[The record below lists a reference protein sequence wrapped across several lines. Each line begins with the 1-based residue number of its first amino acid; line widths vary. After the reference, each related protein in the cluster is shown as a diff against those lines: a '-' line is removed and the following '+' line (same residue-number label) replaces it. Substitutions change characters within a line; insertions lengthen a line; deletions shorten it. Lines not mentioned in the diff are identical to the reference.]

1 MATVALYPALTRA
14 DEAEDLIARLAVML
28 HPVIGAVERV
38 TLVADF
44 GPLQLAAMAP
54 PPALAASAEARA
66 ALGDRLTVFPAEG
79 TGEAAWGRLLGTV
92 DAVVV
97 WRAPTAA
104 NGPFASRDA
113 LAAVL
118 PASAVLVTADP
129 ATDAQDV
136 AAFAAL
142 AARLAGGADDGGT
155 ALATLAQRATGATA
169 HIVGGGTSTA
179 QLAHFDLADGDV
191 IACAT
196 LAASPDLLARM
207 KPRLLVAAQS
217 ALHIG
222 PTAAAAKLREAVVRA
237 LTAHDCPLAVPV
249 ADVPFHRAAL
259 GPEHRDR
266 ILAVPADPAA
276 GPLGV
281 MLAAARPGHT
291 ALTVSGFDGAA
302 LTEPLALALAAAH
315 PAAAA
320 AWPEAADAALEAAAA
335 AIEAEGATITALTA
349 SDWPVLRRRGAAL
362 PLPPRGG
369 PGGHHS
375 HDARHVAADG
385 PLTVL
390 LIAPDLTDAAGE
402 PYAAACRLGE
412 ALAARGARLSVA
424 ASQHMTDTGAPFT
437 VDAVLS
443 AATRSLV
450 TAAARDP
457 EARPVLVRR
466 AMGEIT
472 RAVDRAAAAAPGPLL
487 AVMQDGSLDHLA
499 ILAAIARDRPFMRV
513 AVNLAALRAA
523 AVWQPGFGADHAGA
537 IAALAAPGVH
547 ATVPTA
553 RQAEAL
559 AARFD
564 VSLPVAPL
572 ASPLFGDADMGPAAT
587 ASRGGRPADAAP
599 RLLLPARGT
608 AEGAGHA
615 PVIAEALAVLF
626 AGETPTLVFTADPA
640 AGMRPAD
647 AAALK
652 ARLGPYEI
660 IAPDLSPQ
668 DRAAALAAVDA
679 VILTHPAAEF
689 GDVAQRIAVDALLAG
704 VPLVAFRGTAA
715 AAFVAAHRSGSV
727 VADQDPVALAEAAA
741 EWVRARRAGM
751 VDFTASAARALG
763 THGWGAVADQLL
775 ALPGLPPEAT
785 WRASEA
791 AQAAALQPAA
801 LPLLADMPQPGAAPF
816 DGRLLDLAAFA
827 TALGADGPILWSGP
841 RHAFSSGAARPG
853 AARPGAAADDAAG
866 DDAGDPPPSGG
877 PPGPGD
883 AGGSGTLIV
892 GDAFV
897 FAALHG
903 ATLHGAAANDGWRIV
918 DARPLGPAGHLTRLA
933 RETVAALDRAGE
945 DTGAILLETFE
956 EGMAPALW
964 RALERAPGAIVG
976 LSLSAPAFAWPG
988 RVAAHLGEEF
998 ERLGY
1003 RTLLAERT
1011 GRPLGGPARG
1021 AALSRVTLGPVWP
1034 PRPET
1039 PADIIALPPR
1049 FAPAPA
1055 ALAAALRSALA
1066 APVSLAGAL
1075 PVISP
1080 AADAAAE
1087 DAAEDATEVARGME
1101 PAAGASAAGAAAA
1114 GSPGIAAPLPFSE
1127 AAALAAVR
1135 DPGTAGWRLASLIAA
1150 GPSDTGF
1157 QTFAEADAVDKR
1169 VHSAGVEV
1177 EAEAPMTVSVEVLP
1191 LTTRFVTLALAVP
1204 GSPPLA
1210 AAVIG
1215 LEDGAVVSLTRD
1227 SRVVRTAPQAGAEAA
1242 GEGGAM
1248 RLWLSLEDLEV
1259 VGRVEAQVVLREGA
1273 SGSVHYIGTPQ
1284 RRIGLRNLVV
1294 ERRAVPSRLPPEGI
1308 MPSAPPAAAA
1318 SSAAASPADA
1328 LKADALTADPLTA
1341 EGRGASPAS
1350 ASAAAGASRGNGVDL
1365 LVRGLGTD
1373 AAARWVAS
1381 DEAEVETGEAGA
1393 IVFRRNGCPYGEQLG
1408 TAVTIPEAGRYRLTL
1423 GFGLVDPQVH
1433 VAVAGKVVERVSEAG
1448 EVTVSFEAAAGPL
1461 LVELRVANSHVGAFT
1476 LTAAGIARA

>member
-66 ALGDRLTVFPAEG
+66 ALGDRLTAFPAEG
-79 TGEAAWGRLLGTV
+79 TGEATWTRLLGTA

-97 WRAPTAA
+97 WRTPTAA

-118 PASAVLVTADP
+118 PATAVLVSADP

-155 ALATLAQRATGATA
+155 ALATLAQRATGETA

-222 PTAAAAKLREAVVRA
+222 PTAAAAALREAVVRA

-369 PGGHHS
+369 PGGHHT
-375 HDARHVAADG
+375 HDAQQDPADG

-390 LIAPDLTDAAGE
+390 LIAPDVTDAAGE

-424 ASQHMTDTGAPFT
+424 ASQHMTDTGAPFA

-443 AATRSLV
+443 AATRSVV

-513 AVNLAALRAA
+513 SVNLAALRAA
-523 AVWQPGFGADHAGA
+523 AVWQPGFGADHAPA
-537 IAALAAPGVH
+537 IAALGAPGVH

-572 ASPLFGDADMGPAAT
+572 ASPLFGDADVGPAAT

-599 RLLLPARGT
+599 RLLLPARGA

-615 PVIAEALAVLF
+615 PAIAEALAVLF

-668 DRAAALAAVDA
+668 DRAAALNGVDA

-689 GDVAQRIAVDALLAG
+689 GDVPQRIAVDALLAG
-704 VPLVAFRGTAA
+704 APLVAFRGTAA

-741 EWVRARRAGM
+741 EWVRARRSGM

-763 THGWGAVADQLL
+763 THGWGAVADRLL

-801 LPLLADMPQPGAAPF
+801 LPLLADIPQPGAAPF

-841 RHAFSSGAARPG
+841 RHAFPSGAARPG

-866 DDAGDPPPSGG
+866 DDAGDPPPSGQ
-877 PPGPGD
+877 PPGPDD

-903 ATLHGAAANDGWRIV
+903 AEANDGWRIV
-918 DARPLGPAGHLTRLA
+918 DARPLGPSGHVSRLA
-933 RETVAALDRAGE
+933 RETVAALDRAGK

-964 RALERAPGAIVG
+964 RALERAPGAIVA
-976 LSLSAPAFAWPG
+976 LSLSAPAFPWPG

-1003 RTLLAERT
+1003 RTLLVERT
-1011 GRPLGGPARG
+1011 GRPLGSPARG

-1055 ALAAALRSALA
+1055 ALTAALRSALA

-1075 PVISP
+1075 PVIAP

-1087 DAAEDATEVARGME
+1087 DAAE
-1101 PAAGASAAGAAAA
+1101 AAAA

-1294 ERRAVPSRLPPEGI
+1294 ERRAVPSRLPPDGI
-1308 MPSAPPAAAA
+1308 MPAAAPAAAA
-1318 SSAAASPADA
+1318 STAAASPADA
-1328 LKADALTADPLTA
+1328 LTADTPSTDPRTA
-1341 EGRGASPAS
+1341 DGRGTSPAS

-1365 LVRGLGTD
+1365 LARGLGTD

-1381 DEAEVETGEAGA
+1381 DEAEVEAGEAGA

-1408 TAVTIPEAGRYRLTL
+1408 TVVTIPEAGRYRLTL

-1461 LVELRVANSHVGAFT
+1461 LVELRVANSHVGAFA

>member
-66 ALGDRLTVFPAEG
+66 ALGDRLTAFPAEG
-79 TGEAAWGRLLGTV
+79 TGEAAWTRLLGAADT
-92 DAVVV
+92 VVV

-118 PASAVLVTADP
+118 PATAVLVTADP
-129 ATDAQDV
+129 ATDPQDV

-142 AARLAGGADDGGT
+142 AARLAGGSDDGGT

-169 HIVGGGTSTA
+169 HIVGGGASTA
-179 QLAHFDLADGDV
+179 QLAQFDLADGDV

-196 LAASPDLLARM
+196 LAASPDFLARM

-222 PTAAAAKLREAVVRA
+222 PTAAAAALREAMVRA
-237 LTAHDCPLAVPV
+237 LAAHDCPLAVPV
-249 ADVPFHRAAL
+249 ADVPLHRAAL

-266 ILAVPADPAA
+266 VLAVPADPAA

-302 LTEPLALALAAAH
+302 LSAPLGVALAAAH

-320 AWPEAADAALEAAAA
+320 AGPGAADAALEATAA
-335 AIEAEGATITALTA
+335 AIEAEGATITPLTA

-369 PGGHHS
+369 PGGHHT
-375 HDARHVAADG
+375 HDAQQDPADG

-390 LIAPDLTDAAGE
+390 LIAPDVTDAAGE

-424 ASQHMTDTGAPFT
+424 ASQHMTDAGAPFA

-523 AVWQPGFGADHAGA
+523 AVWQPGFGADHADA
-537 IAALAAPGVH
+537 VAALAAPGVH

-572 ASPLFGDADMGPAAT
+572 ASPLFGDADIGSAAA
-587 ASRGGRPADAAP
+587 ASRAARPADAAP
-599 RLLLPARGT
+599 RLLLPARGA

-615 PVIAEALAVLF
+615 PAIAESLAVLF

-640 AGMRPAD
+640 AGMRAAD

-652 ARLGPYEI
+652 ARLGSYEI
-660 IAPDLSPQ
+660 IPPDLSPQ
-668 DRAAALAAVDA
+668 DRAAALNGVDA

-689 GDVAQRIAVDALLAG
+689 GDVPQRIAVDALLAG

-751 VDFTASAARALG
+751 VDLTASAARALG
-763 THGWGAVADQLL
+763 THGWGAVADRLL

-841 RHAFSSGAARPG
+841 RHAFPSGAARPI
-853 AARPGAAADDAAG
+853 APRPSAAADDAAG
-866 DDAGDPPPSGG
+866 DDAGEPPPSGG
-877 PPGPGD
+877 GSQGPDD

-903 ATLHGAAANDGWRIV
+903 AALHGAEANDGWRIV
-918 DARPLGPAGHLTRLA
+918 DARPLGPAGHVTRLA
-933 RETVAALDRAGE
+933 RETVAALDRAGK

-964 RALERAPGAIVG
+964 RALERAPGAIVA

-988 RVAAHLGEEF
+988 RVAAHLSEEF

-1003 RTLLAERT
+1003 RTLLVERT

-1021 AALSRVTLGPVWP
+1021 AALTRVTLGPVWP

-1039 PADIIALPPR
+1039 PADIIALPR
-1049 FAPAPA
+1049 RIAPAPA
-1055 ALAAALRSALA
+1055 ALGAALRSALT

-1075 PVISP
+1075 PVIAP
-1080 AADAAAE
+1080 AADAAVE
-1087 DAAEDATEVARGME
+1087 DAAEV
-1101 PAAGASAAGAAAA
+1101 AAA

-1294 ERRAVPSRLPPEGI
+1294 ERRAVPSRLPPDGI
-1308 MPSAPPAAAA
+1308 MPAAPPAAGA

-1328 LKADALTADPLTA
+1328 LTADARATDPLTA
-1341 EGRGASPAS
+1341 EGSGTSPAS

-1373 AAARWVAS
+1373 VAARWVAS
-1381 DEAEVETGEAGA
+1381 DEAEVEAGEAGA

-1423 GFGLVDPQVH
+1423 GFGHVDPQVH